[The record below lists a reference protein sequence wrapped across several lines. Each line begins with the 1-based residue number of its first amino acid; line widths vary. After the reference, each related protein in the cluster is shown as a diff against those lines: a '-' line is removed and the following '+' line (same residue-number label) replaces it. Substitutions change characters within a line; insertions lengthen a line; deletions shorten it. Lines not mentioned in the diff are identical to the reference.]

1 MTPDGFFKTGDLA
14 YLRGD
19 GSFVYLARMGDAM
32 RLGGFLVSPVEV
44 ESELMAQPGVASAQ
58 VVEARV
64 ADKPV
69 CVAFVIV
76 IASDG
81 AAPTEAALRAQLRES
96 LAAFKVP
103 ARIWVV
109 TQFPVTDGANGTKV
123 QRATLRKMAAERL
136 LSDA

>member
-1 MTPDGFFKTGDLA
+1 MIETKIDERDLV
-14 YLRGD
+14 
-19 GSFVYLARMGDAM
+19 FH
-32 RLGGFLVSPVEV
+32 
-44 ESELMAQPGVASAQ
+44 GVAIKRHAGPAAIADLIGLP
-58 VVEARV
+58 EARV